1 MILAATSSPYQS
13 GPHVLVVLCLFA
25 IPFIIGTSNLVVAI
39 WALAQLKGTQRRI
52 TELET
57 QQGLDGQR
65 ATGRN
70 GQNGQVQ

>member
-25 IPFIIGTSNLVVAI
+25 APFIIGAFNLVVAI
-39 WALAQLKGTQRRI
+39 WALTQLKGTQRRI

-65 ATGRN
+65 ATGGN

>member
-25 IPFIIGTSNLVVAI
+25 IPFIIGAFNLVVAI
-39 WALAQLKGTQRRI
+39 WALTQLKGTQRRI